1 MEIFFTILVAIVCI
15 AFIYFAFKH
24 VIAHEKIDA
33 NVGKKLS
40 KKVKS
45 KNK

>member
-24 VIAHEKIDA
+24 VIAHEKFDNYQA
-33 NVGKKLS
+33 KKLM
-40 KKVKS
+40 KKQKS